1 MLQIRK
7 YDATMSSLQTT
18 LDGLRAE
25 DSHVTFMLEKKRVSF
40 SYGLKRHCKLHDVII
55 FMHGCKCSS
64 SCDRAFDNLQIK
76 IQYIAH
82 TSRFCLSLCLS

>member
-25 DSHVTFMLEKKRVSF
+25 DSHVTLMLEKKCVSLLRKIF
-40 SYGLKRHCKLHDVII
+40 FMSKEDILNSMYGIKFMLRCK
-55 FMHGCKCSS
+55 
-64 SCDRAFDNLQIK
+64 CDRAFDSLQNKMSLFLTIK
-76 IQYIAH
+76 VPVTQ
-82 TSRFCLSLCLS
+82 